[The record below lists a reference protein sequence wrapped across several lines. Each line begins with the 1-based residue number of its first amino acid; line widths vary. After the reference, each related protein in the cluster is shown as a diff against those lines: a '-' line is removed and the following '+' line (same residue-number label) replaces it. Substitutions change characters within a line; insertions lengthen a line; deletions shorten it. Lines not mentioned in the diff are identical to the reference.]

1 MISSTLLQTFPA
13 SCQADARMLRTRFG
27 QADTYVG
34 CCVTGIVHGRPVF
47 DQAGEQK
54 LDALFERAGHVKVV
68 VFGSA
73 FECPIRFH
81 QELQQV
87 PADTA
92 LCFAFGDAAALEEA
106 LPLLRPQYTGGVLE
120 RCGSLEGVG
129 VAELVAARA
138 A

>member
-1 MISSTLLQTFPA
+1 
-13 SCQADARMLRTRFG
+13 MLRTRFG
-27 QADTYVG
+27 QVDTYVG
-34 CCVTGIVHGRPVF
+34 CCVTGTEHGRPVF
-47 DQAGEQK
+47 DPIGEQM
-54 LDALFERAGHVKVV
+54 LDALFERAGQVKVV
-68 VFGSA
+68 VLGSA